1 MITNFRLYFFTLFC
15 SLTNIVYAEY
25 NFPQK
30 MIISVPVTDLRFQP
44 KANTAQLP
52 AGPNENPLQ
61 ITQLLLGEHIMAH
74 EEFIDENNISWLR
87 INSLQQEFFYEPLEW
102 HGFPGWIQAHH
113 AVSVESYPTSNLAVK
128 KYVADVYDEKK
139 TRICSLS
146 LGTRLCGQQCDQDMW
161 EIILPTG
168 AKAYINNSDVYFF
181 DQTIHESVNELRKS
195 IIQTAHAFVGNW
207 YSWGGRSA
215 QHEEFSISSVDCSAL
230 VNLSFMAHG
239 LQLPRMSH
247 EQFLRSIRIESC
259 SDLQP
264 GDLIF
269 FSTITKNPM
278 RMDHVMMF
286 VGNDTLIEATH
297 AANHTTR
304 VVSFSQRMGQS
315 CYTIKNGDIV
325 YDDDIAF
332 YVYFGTF
339 FENETLLQSLRNDA
353 LKNEYCPIYMNKRN
367 MHEDLAYCRCH

>member
-1 MITNFRLYFFTLFC
+1 MRKHVHKYFLTLLC
-15 SLTNIVYAEY
+15 SLTNIVYAGFK
-25 NFPQK
+25 FPQK
-30 MIISVPVTDLRFQP
+30 MVINVPVTDLRFQP
-44 KANTAQLP
+44 KSNTAQLP
-52 AGPNENPLQ
+52 AGPDDNPLQ

-102 HGFPGWIQAHH
+102 HGFPGWIQTDH
-113 AVSVESYPTSNLAVK
+113 AVPVEQYPNSNLAVK
-128 KYVADVYDEKK
+128 TYVAHVYDDHNQK
-139 TRICSLS
+139 ISSLS
-146 LGTRLCGQQCDQDMW
+146 LGTRLWGEKYNQELW
-161 EIILPTG
+161 EIILPNG
-168 AKAYINNSDVYFF
+168 SKAYINDADVYFF
-181 DQTIHESVNELRKS
+181 DQTIHESIDDLRTSIVN
-195 IIQTAHAFVGNW
+195 TAHKFVGNW

-247 EQFLRSIRIESC
+247 EQFLRSTRIESC

-286 VGNDTLIEATH
+286 VGNDTLIEATF
-297 AANHTTR
+297 TGDYTCR
-304 VVSFSQRMGQS
+304 VVSFSERMGQS

-325 YDDDIAF
+325 YDRDIAF
-332 YVYFGTF
+332 YVFFGTF
-339 FENETLLQSLRNDA
+339 FQDKNSLQSLRNDA
-353 LKNEYCPIYMNKRN
+353 IKNQYSLTYMNKRN
-367 MHEDLAYCRCH
+367 MLQDFNYCKYH